1 MSKRKLLIYGAGAI
15 GRGYIPWVFDQEQ
28 YEYCYVEANPILRG
42 LLQERGQFTSYMTVG
57 GEYRRQVVQIQ
68 ACCAPGEEASWLST
82 ADAVVTAVGPRNFS
96 QLRTIL
102 SGISIPV
109 LCCENDSTLPT
120 QMRKWTGNDNVVFV
134 IPDVITSSTASVELL
149 SDDPL
154 AIITENGEC
163 FIDAGVKPQLPGVCR
178 YVDERELAHQWLAKL
193 YVHNTPHCI
202 AAYLGSLIGV
212 QYLHEAMEHPS
223 VAAVVEGVM
232 HEMVAMLRVRSEVSP
247 SFLTFYQEKEL
258 ARFRN
263 RLLFDPIARVAR
275 EPFRKL
281 EPKDR
286 LLGAA
291 QLCLAAGV
299 IPVNILTGIM
309 AAFYF
314 DSIDDPDAHI
324 RYLRRSMSPEEF
336 LRTIFKLHESE
347 ALFILLV
354 ERWKDILQ
362 QLKDLKHEYQF

>member
-1 MSKRKLLIYGAGAI
+1 MSKRQLLIYGAGAI
-15 GRGYIPWVFDQEQ
+15 GRGYVPWVFSPEQ
-28 YEYCYVEANPILRG
+28 YEYRYVEANPTLRKR
-42 LLQERGQFTSYMTVG
+42 LQERGQFTTHMTVEG
-57 GEYRRQVVQIQ
+57 GYRGRVVEIQ
-68 ACCAPGEEASWLST
+68 ACCAPGEEAGWLSK
-82 ADAVVTAVGPRNFS
+82 ADAVITAVGPRNFVG
-96 QLRTIL
+96 LR
-102 SGISIPV
+102 PV
-109 LCCENDSTLPT
+109 LTGTRVPVICCENDSALPE
-120 QMRKWTGNDNVVFV
+120 QMRKWTENDNVVFA
-134 IPDVITSSTASVELL
+134 IPDVITSSTASAELL
-149 SDDPL
+149 AEDPL

-163 FIDAGVKPQLPGVCR
+163 FIDAAMGPQLPGECL
-178 YVDERELAHQWLAKL
+178 YVDKRELADQWLAKL

-212 QYLHEAMEHPS
+212 QYLHQAMEHPG
-223 VAAVVEGVM
+223 VAAVVEGAM
-232 HEMVAMLRVRSEVSP
+232 HEMVAMLRVRSEMSP
-247 SFLTFYQEKEL
+247 DFLTFYRDKEL

-291 QLCLAAGV
+291 QLCLTAGV
-299 IPVNILTGIM
+299 VPTHILIGIV

-336 LRTIFKLHESE
+336 LRTIFKLHDSE

-354 ERWKDILQ
+354 ERWNAILG
-362 QLKDLKHEYQF
+362 QLKELKHE